1 MDSSPRFTAPL
12 RALNALRRYHS
23 PLGPLVLDVA
33 HDRVFDLA
41 YGDRPELPPLAGIV
55 REVLDAYFA
64 ADPAYFSLLPQITLA
79 PQGTPFQ
86 QQVWRMLLRIPWGQT
101 QTYGALAAVLPS
113 AAQAVGQACKANPI
127 AVLIPCHRVV
137 AVSGLGGYGGAR
149 GGMGWERKGWL
160 LRHEGALV

>member
-1 MDSSPRFTAPL
+1 MDSSPRSAAPL
-12 RALNALRRYHS
+12 RALSALRRYGS
-23 PLGPLVLDVA
+23 PLGPLVLGVA
-33 HDRVFDLA
+33 HDRVYDLA
-41 YGDRPELPPLAGIV
+41 YGDRPELPPLDGIV

-64 ADPAYFSLLPQITLA
+64 ADPVYLSLLAQITLA

-149 GGMGWERKGWL
+149 GGMDWERKGWL
-160 LRHEGALV
+160 LRHEGALL

>member
-1 MDSSPRFTAPL
+1 MDSSPRSAASL
-12 RALNALRRYHS
+12 RALSALRRYGS
-23 PLGPLVLDVA
+23 PLGPLVLGVV
-33 HDRVFDLA
+33 HDRVYDLA
-41 YGDRPELPPLAGIV
+41 YGDRPELSPLEGVV

-64 ADPAYFSLLPQITLA
+64 ADPLYLSLLARITLA

-137 AVSGLGGYGGAR
+137 AVSGLGGYGGAQ
-149 GGMGWERKGWL
+149 GGGDWERKGWL
-160 LRHEGALV
+160 LRHEGALL